1 VPLFNALVW
10 GGGANPFIGIG
21 KYGLQ
26 KLETFLYGMVQSA
39 FRYLE
44 PLTRDSGSA
53 LPPTFN
59 GNFFVQEYFC
69 VKIFHENPITLSGDM
84 SQIVEIAISRNGTKI
99 SYSEYNIWS
108 NIRRRRRPTQ
118 GVFGSSLPLPA
129 TSALNKQVAQLS
141 QRNRAA
147 RWVSF
152 GEKWKTGTRRQY
164 FADIVGLSS
173 TNVT

>member
-1 VPLFNALVW
+1 MLHLLWDIANYGSNFRPRQGVPLFNALVW
-10 GGGANPFIGIG
+10 GGANPFIGIG

-44 PLTRDSGSA
+44 PLTRDSRSA

-99 SYSEYNIWS
+99 SYSEYTIFGQIS
-108 NIRRRRRPTQ
+108 DV
-118 GVFGSSLPLPA
+118 GVHKVFLA
-129 TSALNKQVAQLS
+129 VAYLYLRHQP
-141 QRNRAA
+141 
-147 RWVSF
+147 
-152 GEKWKTGTRRQY
+152 
-164 FADIVGLSS
+164 
-173 TNVT
+173 